1 MSPNIRGKAAGR
13 IALGVGASVVVVVIV
28 WLDIATGIWQ
38 NLVILSGLAAGLVS
52 FILTA
57 LVLDR
62 ILMRNSARR
71 WAPVNRLAFSEFLHA
86 LADEDESEVSR
97 GEIVARSLSLQGDHT
112 ATGEAPSAALHELRH
127 QIVAER
133 AQLSDVL
140 SRWAQF
146 LASSGD
152 NESVLQHLAAIA
164 WQFDLLRDTT
174 LDAERDWNEVN
185 AIILTGE
192 LNEAN
197 QRLTALVDELRL
209 RLRAN
214 A

>member
-1 MSPNIRGKAAGR
+1 MSNTMSRKAAGR
-13 IALGVGASVVVVVIV
+13 IALGVGASVVVVIIV
-28 WLDIATGIWQ
+28 LLDIMTGVWQ

-62 ILMRNSARR
+62 ILVRNSARR

-86 LADEDESEVSR
+86 LADEDASEVSR
-97 GEIVARSLSLQGDHT
+97 GEIVARSLNLPGMHPVAD
-112 ATGEAPSAALHELRH
+112 GAPVEALHELRT
-127 QIVAER
+127 QIVVER
-133 AQLSDVL
+133 ELLSDVL

-152 NESVLQHLAAIA
+152 NEAILLHLAAIA

-174 LDAERDWNEVN
+174 IDAERDWNDAN
-185 AIILTGE
+185 AAILASE
-192 LNEAN
+192 LTEAN
-197 QRLTALVDELRL
+197 LRLEALVSELSSRL
-209 RLRAN
+209 RD
-214 A
+214 